1 MYEILSRKDDT
12 RNAELHDKI
21 VETYERTSTA
31 RQPTRES
38 FCLSRHTQNAMLD
51 VYRWVGSGDHFAHLC
66 VSLFL

>member
-38 FCLSRHTQNAMLD
+38 FCLPRHTQNATLG
-51 VYRWVGSGDHFAHLC
+51 VYRWV
-66 VSLFL
+66 